1 MAFNANLKKVY
12 NDRYHW
18 NDKFNKRIKDYFE
31 KVKKNGT
38 DEDDMNSDKTEE
50 KVKGLSFLD
59 LDQHI
64 LKQIPDIAAKKEK
77 YIFEED
83 DDKAAKQLFLV

>member
-1 MAFNANLKKVY
+1 M
-12 NDRYHW
+12 
-18 NDKFNKRIKDYFE
+18 
-31 KVKKNGT
+31 

-50 KVKGLSFLD
+50 KVKGMSFLD
-59 LDQHI
+59 LDQRI

-83 DDKAAKQLFLV
+83 DDKAAKQLFSV